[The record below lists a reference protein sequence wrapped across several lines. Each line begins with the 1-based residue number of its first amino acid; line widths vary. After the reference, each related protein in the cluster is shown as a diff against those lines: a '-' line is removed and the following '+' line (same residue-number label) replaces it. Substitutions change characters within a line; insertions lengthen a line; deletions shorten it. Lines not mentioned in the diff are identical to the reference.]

1 MTALKTRP
9 TGQPLIVLIAVL
21 AVWAGIRTS
30 LWQPPWSLALETET
44 YLLTV
49 ASAQMDQSK
58 VAAAGARVRVIPAR
72 RNAGVPEKSTER
84 PIPRPDRFLFIPVPL
99 HTVLRLNPKIEAEA
113 AKAREANG
121 VIPGTI
127 PQQWNVT
134 NDGFHAPSAPAPTIS
149 GQSAPTRKTP
159 GRPPPTKRWSG
170 DAWLLLREG
179 RGQVVPSSSAAGP
192 LPASYGA
199 SQAGAVVR
207 FTLNPD
213 ATTRPAAYMRA
224 SKALIEGGES
234 EGALGGSF
242 RPMPD
247 LPITAH
253 AEARVVRVGGETRVR
268 PAAFVTT
275 GIDAMPLPL
284 GARLR
289 GYAQAG
295 YVGGRDATPFVDGQ
309 VVIDRSV
316 LASDAGG
323 TFNLGAGAWGG
334 AQKGAERLDAGPSV
348 SLSGQVG
355 AVPLRLSVDYRLR
368 VAGQAEPDSG
378 AVLTLSTGF

>member
-1 MTALKTRP
+1 MMTLKTRP
-9 TGQPLIVLIAVL
+9 AGQPLIVLIAVL
-21 AVWAGIRTS
+21 VVWVGIRAS

-44 YLLTV
+44 YLLAV
-49 ASAQMDQSK
+49 AGAQMDQSK
-58 VAAAGARVRVIPAR
+58 VAAAGVRVRVIPAR
-72 RNAGVPEKSTER
+72 RNAGVSEKSTER
-84 PIPRPDRFLFIPVPL
+84 PILRPDRFPLIIPVPP
-99 HTVLRLNPKIEAEA
+99 HTVSRLTSKIEAET

-121 VIPGTI
+121 VIPGDI

-134 NDGFHAPSAPAPTIS
+134 NDGFRAPSAPTH
-149 GQSAPTRKTP
+149 KTP
-159 GRPPPTKRWSG
+159 ARSSPTKRWSG

-179 RGQVVPSSSAAGP
+179 RGQVVPASSAAGP

-213 ATTRPAAYMRA
+213 AAMRPAVYIRA

-253 AEARVVRVGGETRVR
+253 AEARVARVDGETRIR

-309 VVIDRSV
+309 AVIDRSV
-316 LASDAGG
+316 LASDVGG

-334 AQKGAERLDAGPSV
+334 AQKGAERLDIGPSV

-355 AVPLRLSVDYRLR
+355 AVPLRLSVDYRMR
-368 VAGQAEPDSG
+368 VAGQAAPDSG